1 MNNSLTP
8 YPKFSA
14 ALAHLSPGS
23 NLDLYLKEI
32 RKFPILKVEEE
43 YMLAKRW
50 KDDKDVH
57 AAQKLVTSHLRL
69 VAKIAVGY
77 RGYGLPL
84 EELIAEGNVGMMQ
97 AVKGYDPDRG
107 FRLATYAVWWIRSAI
122 QSYIIHSWS
131 LVKIGT
137 TTAQKKL
144 FFNLRKLKKQ
154 ISAREN
160 QELSPEDVRVISE
173 KLNVPEEEVVHMNT
187 RMTQAT
193 LSLNAPLS
201 KEGEEEWQDW
211 IPDETQNQEILVLE
225 KQEVE
230 RKQELLRQSLK
241 RLSSREQFIIQKRHL
256 SEEHATLEELA
267 QELGVSRERVR
278 QVEVQAFQK
287 LRKFLYT
294 EAMKRQMTVS

>member
-201 KEGEEEWQDW
+201 KEREEEWQDW